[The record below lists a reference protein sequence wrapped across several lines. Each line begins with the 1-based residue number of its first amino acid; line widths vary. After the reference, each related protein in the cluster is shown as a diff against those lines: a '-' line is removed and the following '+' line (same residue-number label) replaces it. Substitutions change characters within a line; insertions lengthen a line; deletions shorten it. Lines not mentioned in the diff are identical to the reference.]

1 MGAQANVW
9 TEYITTFSQ
18 VEYMSMPRMAA
29 LSEALWT
36 PAEKKNY
43 KEFLVRLK
51 LHAPALDKLGV
62 NYAKHF
68 KTIK

>member
-1 MGAQANVW
+1 
-9 TEYITTFSQ
+9 
-18 VEYMSMPRMAA
+18 MPRMAA